1 MNFDEVME
9 YMENTVNPLGSILG
23 LSVMEELL
31 DRLGH
36 PERDLKVIHVA
47 GTNGKGS
54 ISSFI
59 AGALMANGYKVGRY
73 ISPSVLDYREKIQV
87 NGTYIPKTKVAEYL
101 SSLFEIGKEMA
112 ADGFHHPTAFELETA
127 MAFLYLRDKK
137 VDFAIIEVGMGGK
150 DDATN
155 VIPTPLLAV
164 IASISLDHVGL
175 IGNTL
180 EEIAETKAGII
191 KDGGCVVVAP
201 QEECVEAVL
210 RRICAERANVSAVFT
225 DNAQIA
231 VKEPKS
237 QIKEN
242 ALPLPKPVRFTYGKT
257 GIKLSV
263 CGVVQ
268 AQNAATAYEAV
279 KQLEG
284 LGVKLKEEKTLKGIE
299 QTTWPGRF
307 EILGKKPP
315 LIIDGAHNPDAVKR
329 LMESVD
335 FYFTNC
341 PIIYI
346 MGVLKDKAVEEMV
359 QLCADRAK
367 MIITVTPPRNQ
378 RAMRAYDL
386 AGIIRAHNPHVTAAD
401 SVEEALEEAILLSGG
416 EAVILAFGSLSY
428 MGRIREA
435 YEMYIKQSKSKSSR
449 GFGEV

>member
-1 MNFDEVME
+1 M
-9 YMENTVNPLGSILG
+9 
-23 LSVMEELL
+23 
-31 DRLGH
+31 
-36 PERDLKVIHVA
+36 
-47 GTNGKGS
+47 
-54 ISSFI
+54 
-59 AGALMANGYKVGRY
+59 
-73 ISPSVLDYREKIQV
+73 
-87 NGTYIPKTKVAEYL
+87 
-101 SSLFEIGKEMA
+101 
-112 ADGFHHPTAFELETA
+112 
-127 MAFLYLRDKK
+127 
-137 VDFAIIEVGMGGK
+137 
-150 DDATN
+150 
-155 VIPTPLLAV
+155 
-164 IASISLDHVGL
+164 
-175 IGNTL
+175 
-180 EEIAETKAGII
+180 
-191 KDGGCVVVAP
+191 
-201 QEECVEAVL
+201 
-210 RRICAERANVSAVFT
+210 
-225 DNAQIA
+225 
-231 VKEPKS
+231 
-237 QIKEN
+237 
-242 ALPLPKPVRFTYGKT
+242 
-257 GIKLSV
+257 
-263 CGVVQ
+263 
-268 AQNAATAYEAV
+268 
-279 KQLEG
+279 
-284 LGVKLKEEKTLKGIE
+284 KLKEEKTLKGIE

-359 QLCADRAK
+359 QLCAERAK

>member
-36 PERDLKVIHVA
+36 PERELKVIHVA

-101 SSLFEIGKEMA
+101 SSLFEIGKEMV

-127 MAFLYLRDKK
+127 MAFCYLRDKK
-137 VDFAIIEVGMGGK
+137 CDFSILEVGMGGK

-191 KDGGCVVVAP
+191 KDGGCVVIAP
-201 QEECVEAVL
+201 QEECVETVL
-210 RRICAERANVSAVFT
+210 RRICAERVNVSAVFT
-225 DNAQIA
+225 DNAQIV

-242 ALPLPKPVRFTYGKT
+242 TLPLPKPVRFTYGKT

>member
-36 PERDLKVIHVA
+36 PERELKVIHVA

-101 SSLFEIGKEMA
+101 SSLFEIGKEMV

-127 MAFLYLRDKK
+127 MAFCYLRDKK
-137 VDFAIIEVGMGGK
+137 CDFSILEVGMGGK

-191 KDGGCVVVAP
+191 KDGGSVVIAP

-210 RRICAERANVSAVFT
+210 RRICAERVNVSAVFT
-225 DNAQIA
+225 DNAQIV

-242 ALPLPKPVRFTYGKT
+242 TLPLPKPVRFTYGKT